1 MNKKEFDF
9 TQEEQENMLE
19 TAELI
24 LQLEK
29 DGWCNK
35 KELRRINNMGAVCIS
50 MPFNTLEEKMKIIS
64 LFQLELKNKKVDIQ
78 INNKYK
84 FVWCQYTEIQK

>member
-1 MNKKEFDF
+1 
-9 TQEEQENMLE
+9 
-19 TAELI
+19 
-24 LQLEK
+24 
-29 DGWCNK
+29 
-35 KELRRINNMGAVCIS
+35 MGAVCIS